1 MKFKLLL
8 VAAAT
13 LVLSVTIADAKTPK
27 WGFIWG
33 STDIRYPQTGATAP
47 EKTPA
52 LKAWKGERV
61 FAQAV
66 FTTSADVVISVKAS
80 DLKCGKS
87 IIPGN
92 AVKCAFVGYVLTDN
106 YNNTDRAHRMVAD
119 RLDCIPAIKVAAGN
133 NQPIWFDIKVPSD
146 AKPGKYT
153 GKINLNVEG
162 STTSL
167 PLTVTVVDRTLPE
180 PENWAFHLDLWQ
192 NPYSVAGFYKVPL
205 WSDEHFAKMRPVME
219 RYAKAGGKVITASII
234 RHPWNCQ
241 THDPYESMIVKMKK
255 IDGSWEYNYE
265 VFDKWVEF
273 MFSCGITDQID
284 CYTMVPWGYT
294 FEYIDMATS
303 ELKTFSCKTGDPEY
317 EAYFLPFLS
326 DFAKHLRAKGWF
338 DRTCIAMDERPMDQL
353 RDARRIL
360 KLADPEWRIEGAT
373 DYSPEVVDIM
383 HDISAAYQYAKLPA
397 EVVAQR
403 KRDGLYTTFYTC
415 CGPERPNTFTFSP
428 TAESTFLGL
437 HAASLNFSGYLRWA
451 LNSWTTDPVNNSL
464 HDIRDWHGGDCY
476 LIYPEGSSMRFDRL
490 IQGIQ
495 DYEKIRIL
503 REGASAETNARID
516 AILEPF
522 KPSRFDTLDAATM
535 VRAAEAELAK
545 LY

>member
-1 MKFKLLL
+1 MKKILILAVSL
-8 VAAAT
+8 AMLTVNASART
-13 LVLSVTIADAKTPK
+13 SK
-27 WGFIWG
+27 WGFCWG
-33 STDIRYPQTGATAP
+33 STDVRYPMTGTVVPGQTP
-47 EKTPA
+47 S
-52 LKAWKGERV
+52 LKAWRGERV

-66 FTTSADVVISVKAS
+66 FTTSADTEISVSAG
-80 DLKCGKS
+80 DLRCGRS
-87 IIPGN
+87 MIPAG
-92 AVKCAFVGYVLTDN
+92 AVSCSFVGYVLTDD
-106 YNNTDRAHRMVAD
+106 YNAAGRAQQMVAD
-119 RLDCIPAIKVAAGN
+119 RLDCVPTVKVGAGH
-133 NQPIWFDIKVPSD
+133 NQPVWLDIKVPAD
-146 AKPGKYT
+146 AKPGKYS
-153 GKINLNVEG
+153 GSIYLNAEG
-162 STTSL
+162 AIISL
-167 PLTVTVVDRTLPE
+167 PLTLTVVDRTLPE
-180 PENWAFHLDLWQ
+180 PCDWAFHLDLWQ
-192 NPYSVAGFYKVPL
+192 NPYAVARFFDVPL
-205 WSDEHFAKMRPVME
+205 WSEEHFARMRPVME

-273 MFSCGITDQID
+273 MLSCGITGQID

-326 DFAKHLRAKGWF
+326 DFAKHLREKGWF

-360 KLADPEWRIEGAT
+360 RLADPEWRIEGAT

-383 HDISAAYQYAKLPA
+383 YDISVAYQYVNLPA

-403 KRDGLYTTFYTC
+403 KKDGLHTTFYTC

-428 TAESTFLGL
+428 AAESTFLGL

-451 LNSWTTDPVNNSL
+451 LNSWTTDPVDNSL

-476 LIYPEGSSMRFDRL
+476 LIYPEGSSIRFDRL

-503 REGASAETNARID
+503 RETGSEAVNARID

-535 VRAAEAELAK
+535 VREAEAELAK